1 MSFEARYESQCP
13 DCGER
18 IHIGDLIVSEAL
30 SDGLD
35 MSSMRYVHVD
45 CDASY
50 SGETDFDRDS
60 KREVCQKCWLLKP
73 CECEA
78 S

>member
-1 MSFEARYESQCP
+1 MSFEAKYEGRCP

-18 IHIGDLIVSEAL
+18 IHVGDLVQFSTEN
-30 SDGLD
+30 
-35 MSSMRYVHVD
+35 RVEHVM
-45 CDASY
+45 CDASA
-50 SGETDFDRDS
+50 GETDLDRDA